1 MAFTNRVHRI
11 RKTKLLGIP
20 PLLLSGCVSFLRW
33 NLRHVGPSL
42 LRIGRMPWSSGKYAP
57 LALIAISALLL
68 GPGVAAWT
76 QAPSIAEMTFVARS
90 LAAVGQPEHLASV
103 LRTLGIVS
111 SIAGG
116 LLALVLVR
124 GDSVPFQKAK
134 GVTWSLVAVA
144 GLAFAASVGVF
155 TQAEGL
161 SAVSIIWDGLG
172 IDITAS
178 DARVLLIGVGI
189 AGAISGSTV
198 LLILFT
204 RQHKPGPEQE
214 LPYEDR
220 RGLGRAV
227 FRLALVGVSVVVLLF
242 VGLLCF
248 HWLRGAT
255 LEGSVGM
262 MIEDT
267 KTLVSGLSDPKSISA
282 FFERPQGESGQALK

>member
-1 MAFTNRVHRI
+1 
-11 RKTKLLGIP
+11 
-20 PLLLSGCVSFLRW
+20 
-33 NLRHVGPSL
+33 
-42 LRIGRMPWSSGKYAP
+42 MPWSSGKYAP

-68 GPGVAAWT
+68 GPGVAAWA

-214 LPYEDR
+214 LLYEDR

-282 FFERPQGESGQALK
+282 FFERLQGESGQALK